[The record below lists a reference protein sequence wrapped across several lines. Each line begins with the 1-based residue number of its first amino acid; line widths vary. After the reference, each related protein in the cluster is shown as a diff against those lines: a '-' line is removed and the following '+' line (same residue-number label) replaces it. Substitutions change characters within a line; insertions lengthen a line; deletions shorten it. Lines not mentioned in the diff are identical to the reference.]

1 MRPIIRGDATNT
13 AGPGEPSGRDRDPAA
28 TTARATRRAGGGR
41 WPTRYAVVFIT
52 IALGV
57 VFAVTNPSTFPTLGN
72 LQVVAGA
79 NSVTLLLALASLP
92 PLIGG
97 DFDLSVG
104 YTLEIS
110 SVLVAVLAGRDH
122 LNATLV
128 IVVTIAIGA
137 LIGLVN
143 GILITRVGISS
154 FIATIGVGSV
164 LAGLSIYLTG
174 GTVLI
179 QGIPQGLQ
187 TFGQA
192 NSAGIPNVVW
202 LALVVTIVFWVAFE
216 QTPYGRK
223 LLAIGLSPRSADL
236 LGMRVGA
243 LRSSSFVISG
253 TLSAVAGVVELGRVG
268 SASSGVGPSFLLPA
282 VAAGFLGATTIKV
295 GRFNVLGTVVAVIL
309 VAIGVSGLELNG
321 VPNWVEPVFDGGV
334 LVLAVGTS
342 RLAAARRS

>member
-1 MRPIIRGDATNT
+1 MRPIIRRDAAGT
-13 AGPGEPSGRDRDPAA
+13 AGGSDPSQPAQVPAA
-28 TTARATRRAGGGR
+28 APYRRGAGR
-41 WPTRYAVVFIT
+41 WLTRYAVVFIT
-52 IALGV
+52 IALGL
-57 VFAVTNPSTFPTLGN
+57 VFAATNPSTFPTVAN
-72 LQVVAGA
+72 FQVVAGA

-104 YTLEIS
+104 YILELA
-110 SVLVAVLAGRDH
+110 SVLVAVLVGRDH
-122 LNATLV
+122 LNAAFV
-128 IVVTIAIGA
+128 IAATILIGA

-154 FIATIGVGSV
+154 FIATIGIGSV
-164 LAGLSIYLTG
+164 LAGISIYLTG

-179 QGIPQGLQ
+179 QGIPRGLQ
-187 TFGQA
+187 TFAQS
-192 NSAGIPNVVW
+192 NTAGIPNVVW
-202 LALVVTIVFWVAFE
+202 LAAVITLIFWITFE

-223 LLAIGLSPRSADL
+223 LLAIGLSRRSADL
-236 LGMRVGA
+236 LGMRVNA
-243 LRSSSFVISG
+243 LRTSSFVISG

-334 LVLAVGTS
+334 LVLAVGFS
-342 RLAAARRS
+342 RLAAARRP